1 LSQKYFDINYSS
13 TICWNERG
21 KVLLRICKIKMR
33 LWPEM
38 QKNIARKF
46 KKPSTGGKN
55 LKCFQ
60 CTTNELTSFLLLS
73 REKLDDL
80 DSYVQDHAAQL
91 QDFIKECEQQVEN
104 SLKLF
109 HLTRRMEF
117 QMVKNKDNFRNKKQS
132 YIILQWFSCISRR
145 KIGGVSSSGNYREIS
160 NCNTKR

>member
-1 LSQKYFDINYSS
+1 MLERAWQSIAQDLQDQNEIMARNAEKY
-13 TICWNERG
+13 R
-21 KVLLRICKIKMR
+21 KKIQETKY
-33 LWPEM
+33 W
-38 QKNIARKF
+38 
-46 KKPSTGGKN
+46 GKN

-60 CTTNELTSFLLLS
+60 CTTNKLTSFLLLF

-117 QMVKNKDNFRNKKQS
+117 QMVKNKDNFRNKQ
-132 YIILQWFSCISRR
+132 
-145 KIGGVSSSGNYREIS
+145 
-160 NCNTKR
+160 